1 MAEFKL
7 GILTDVLD
15 LFERLEAI
23 VLITETQKTE
33 IIESVSNA
41 IQATEKE
48 FGKRT
53 DGTRNIGQNESVG
66 DAWHKASVAIQK
78 YLPKEKLAKSLRI
91 KGEAWINM
99 HKWSEEQLNNE
110 NIKIEEIYERLEKL
124 TSTRRKFFRP
134 ND

>member
-23 VLITETQKTE
+23 VLITEAQKTE
-33 IIESVSNA
+33 IIESVSDA

-53 DGTRNIGQNESVG
+53 DGSRDIGQNESVG
-66 DAWHKASVAIQK
+66 DAWHNASVTIKK
-78 YLPKEKLAKSLRI
+78 YLPQEKLARSLRM

-99 HKWSEEQLNNE
+99 YKWSEAELYNE

-124 TSTRRKFFRP
+124 TSTRRKIFRP
-134 ND
+134 KD